1 VKRPWQPKT
10 TATSI
15 QSLAILPFQ
24 NATRNPDADYISD
37 GITDDIINS
46 LSQLPNIRVLAR
58 STVFRYKK
66 KEDDPRAIGKDLGV
80 DALVLGELRQLRD
93 MVNIKVE
100 LVRTSDGT
108 QLWGQQ
114 YNRKAADLLNIQEEI
129 ARDVSEHLQVR
140 VSGET
145 VKRMSRTHTQNPK
158 AYEAYLKGRYFWN
171 RRPAGLDKALAYF
184 EEARR
189 IDPDD
194 ALAHA
199 GVALTYDTMGLWEI
213 GRLPANVAFPK
224 AKASAEQ
231 ALSLDPQLAEGYEA
245 LGMAQLH
252 YERDFPAAERS
263 FQRAISLKPSNSN
276 AHHWYS
282 HYFIA
287 RGRTEESLRE
297 SLKALELD
305 PLDPPVVTHLAWH
318 YLYTRQPD
326 RALTQCVNALALY
339 PDSYFAYYFR
349 GLAYEQKEM
358 MEEAIAAFRRA
369 HEMVP
374 NTTFGTA
381 ALGHALGLSGH
392 KAEAQSLLHQ
402 LESDPRY
409 VSPFDRAIVNLGLG
423 DRDKALAE
431 LNRAINESSSWCVY
445 FRVEPRLDPL
455 RNDPRFIA
463 LMQRIPV

>member
-1 VKRPWQPKT
+1 
-10 TATSI
+10 
-15 QSLAILPFQ
+15 
-24 NATRNPDADYISD
+24 
-37 GITDDIINS
+37 
-46 LSQLPNIRVLAR
+46 
-58 STVFRYKK
+58 
-66 KEDDPRAIGKDLGV
+66 
-80 DALVLGELRQLRD
+80 VLGELRQLRD

-108 QLWGQQ
+108 QLWGHQ

-171 RRPAGLDKALAYF
+171 ARPGGLEKALASF

-189 IDPDD
+189 IDPGD

-199 GVALTYDTMGLWEI
+199 GVALAYVALGAWEA
-213 GRLPANVAFPK
+213 GRLPPNVAFPK

-231 ALSLDPQLAEGYEA
+231 ALALDPDLAEAYQA
-245 LGMAQLH
+245 LGFEQLL
-252 YERDFPAAERS
+252 YERDFAASERS
-263 FQRAISLKPSNSN
+263 FQRALILKPSDSN

-287 RGRTEESLRE
+287 RGRPEESLRE

-305 PLDPPVVTHLAWH
+305 PLDQPILIHIAWH

-326 RALTQCVNALALY
+326 RALERCGNTLALY
-339 PDSYFAYYFR
+339 PDSFFAFFFR
-349 GLAYEQKEM
+349 GLAYEQKGM
-358 MEEAIAAFRRA
+358 MPEAIAAFRRA
-369 HEMVP
+369 HELVP
-374 NTTFGTA
+374 NATFA
-381 ALGHALGLSGH
+381 AAGLGHALALSGH

-409 VSPFDRAIVNLGLG
+409 VSPFDRAILSLGLG
-423 DRDKALAE
+423 NRDKALAE
-431 LNRAINESSSWCVY
+431 LNRALNESSSWCVY
-445 FRVEPRLDPL
+445 FRFEPRLDPL